1 MSANETVAQTL
12 ASSLATI
19 VFEGLSE
26 TAKRVATASIIDT
39 VGAMLLGASGEVNAA
54 LQIALADELVNG
66 PARVFGRGSRAGV
79 LNAAL
84 INGASA
90 HANDYDDMACSMGG
104 RPSAPLVPVVLAL
117 GEALGATGAQVIEAY
132 VIGFEAECRIG
143 RVVNPH
149 HYESGWHPTSTLGV
163 FGAAAAAARLLRLDH
178 DRTVN
183 ALALAASMACGL
195 KANFGTMA
203 KALQVG
209 QCARSGLLAARL
221 AGTGF
226 TANPA
231 ALEHPLGFFA
241 SYDGL
246 ENIHL
251 ERLLDHPGGRLEI
264 ELDSIGLKAFPCCG
278 STHPVARAMLAL
290 RARGVRPE
298 DVDSVLISVN
308 RRRLPHTDNP
318 NPKTPLEARFSIQY
332 VAARSFLD
340 GPPRLHHFEGRAHL
354 DSDVRSLM
362 RRISL
367 VAYPPQPG
375 SEGCDECNEFEAD
388 VTVLTRSGDQIE
400 ANAPHALGR
409 GGVDPMTS
417 EELRMKFSDCA
428 SRSLG
433 PAQVAIAF
441 SAMQRLA
448 GCARISDLMDLMAP
462 TPVATTGAELP

>member
-1 MSANETVAQTL
+1 MSANETVAETL
-12 ASSLATI
+12 AGCLANI

-26 TAKRVATASIIDT
+26 TARQVATASVIDT
-39 VGAMLLGASGEVNAA
+39 VGAMLLGASGAVNAA
-54 LQIALADELVNG
+54 LQAALVDDLADG
-66 PARVFGRGSRAGV
+66 PAFVFGRSSRSGV
-79 LNAAL
+79 LDAAL

-90 HANDYDDMACSMGG
+90 HANDYDDMAFSMGG

-117 GEALGATGAQVIEAY
+117 GEALRASGTQVIEAY
-132 VIGFEAECRIG
+132 VVGFEAECRIG

-163 FGAAAAAARLLRLDH
+163 FGAAAAAARLLRLDR
-178 DRTVN
+178 DRTVA

-203 KALQVG
+203 KPLQVG
-209 QCARSGLLAARL
+209 QCARSGLLAAKL

-246 ENIHL
+246 ENIHI
-251 ERLLDHPGGRLEI
+251 ERLLDQPGGRLEI
-264 ELDSIGLKAFPCCG
+264 ERHSIGLKAFPCCG

-290 RARGVRPE
+290 RARGVRPD

-332 VAARSFLD
+332 VAARTFLD

-354 DSDVRSLM
+354 ETEVRSLM

-367 VAYPPQPG
+367 AAYPPHAR
-375 SEGCDECNEFEAD
+375 SEGFGECNEFEAD
-388 VTVLTRSGDQIE
+388 VTVLTRSGDQVE

-409 GGVDPMTS
+409 GGVDPMTRD
-417 EELRMKFSDCA
+417 ELRMKFNDCA

-433 PAQVAIAF
+433 PAQVAAAF
-441 SAMQRLA
+441 AALQRLA
-448 GCARISDLMDLMAP
+448 SCTRISDLMDLMAP
-462 TPVATTGAELP
+462 TPVATTGAALS